1 MGRRQIMMYYHRNR
15 GRRQTLTL
23 FGSRENAIFEQL
35 FDNFPTSMLAFDSMG
50 SISSRGASRIPTMLP
65 GLFAHSLK
73 NQQENAMTDSP
84 MDIFRPDLFR
94 GKTALVTGGGRGIG
108 LAIAEGFARYGAN
121 IVIAGRHE
129 ETLNAAVERF
139 AADGTQC
146 LAVKT
151 NIRDTAG
158 VDTLIAAA
166 TGRFG
171 HIDFLI
177 NNAGGQFPARP
188 SQISDGGWRAVV
200 DLNLNGT
207 WNMCS
212 RVAPLMAERG
222 FGAIVNLV
230 HVYAFNRGAPP
241 FVHSGAARAGVV
253 SMTQSMSYYLA
264 RKGVT
269 INALAPGTIDTQG
282 VHEEEFASAEYQD
295 LAQST
300 LRDVPAHR
308 MGTAVE
314 MAAVTLFLCSPAARY
329 INGASIVADGA
340 QFMGNWAPMVD
351 PEQY

>member
-1 MGRRQIMMYYHRNR
+1 M
-15 GRRQTLTL
+15 LTDPL
-23 FGSRENAIFEQL
+23 Q
-35 FDNFPTSMLAFDSMG
+35 
-50 SISSRGASRIPTMLP
+50 
-65 GLFAHSLK
+65 
-73 NQQENAMTDSP
+73 
-84 MDIFRPDLFR
+84 IFRPDLFK

-108 LAIAEGFARYGAN
+108 LAIAKGFARFGAN
-121 IVIAGRHE
+121 VVIASRNTDNLASAGE
-129 ETLNAAVERF
+129 ELRSMGAPYLSVP
-139 AADGTQC
+139 
-146 LAVKT
+146 T
-151 NIRDTAG
+151 NIREIADVENLVSTA
-158 VDTLIAAA
+158 TEK
-166 TGRFG
+166 FG
-171 HIDFLI
+171 QIDFLI

-188 SQISDGGWRAVV
+188 SQISDGGWWAVV

-212 RVAPLMAERG
+212 RVAPLMAQRG
-222 FGAIVNLV
+222 YGAIVNVV

-282 VHEEEFASAEYQD
+282 VHEEEFDSAEYQD
-295 LAQST
+295 LAEST

-308 MGTAVE
+308 MGTAEE
-314 MAAVTLFLCSPAARY
+314 MAAITLFLCSPAARY